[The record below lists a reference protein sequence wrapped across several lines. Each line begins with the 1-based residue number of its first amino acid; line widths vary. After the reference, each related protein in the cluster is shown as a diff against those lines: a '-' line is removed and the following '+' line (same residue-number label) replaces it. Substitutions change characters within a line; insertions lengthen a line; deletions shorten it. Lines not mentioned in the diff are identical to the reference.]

1 MPWLRFPERQNV
13 NIADYPS
20 LQKWRDGIAA
30 RPAVQRALTVLADR
44 RKPVM
49 DDKAKE
55 MLFGATQY
63 QKR

>member
-1 MPWLRFPERQNV
+1 VEMEE
-13 NIADYPS
+13 YP
-20 LQKWRDGIAA
+20 QVKRWFDGIAA
-30 RPAVQRALTVLADR
+30 RPAVQRGVAVLAEL
-44 RKPVM
+44 RKGVM